1 MGKNKKELDEMLSS
15 DSECE
20 KIKEKKVKKKKAKN
34 VDEEEDNE
42 SDKVININENPSEKE
57 KKKNKER
64 KCSDT
69 KEEEDDVKES
79 KKKKNKKDKVK
90 KVAESSDDED
100 EKEDNKKKKKTKDD
114 DEEEVEIKKK
124 DKKKTP
130 VKVDDDDDD
139 DSDDGVVVKK
149 KKQKKVE
156 RKSSSSSEDI
166 VIEKPK
172 KSSKTKTEEV
182 NDNDDDNSDEDDEEV
197 KPKVKKTKPKKET
210 KEDDDEDDDDEN
222 EKEDKDKE
230 EVKEKPKAKDNNN
243 TQNEEP
249 PQKHLQQKSY
259 SSGTWPELFIKN
271 LSYNT
276 TDVGLADFFSKY
288 GDVEETKVVYDKQSG
303 RSKGVGF
310 CRFYDASSAVKAM
323 EDAGK
328 LTLDG
333 RPIAIS
339 YSNERPSATNTQPK
353 FKADTSY
360 QGARYGLFVG
370 NLSFKSN
377 EQGIKNLFEDC
388 GKIIDIR
395 IAKNEQGK
403 MRGFAH
409 VDFDSSESVDKAL
422 KKNGF
427 KLDGREL
434 KLDRSESKPAR
445 GGNSNV
451 GQGKGRNNTKV
462 DDVTK
467 AKKSGAIIAP
477 KENKVIQFNDSD
489 DDDDE

>member
-42 SDKVININENPSEKE
+42 GEKVIDINEKPSEKE
-57 KKKNKER
+57 KKKKKNKER
-64 KCSDT
+64 KCSET
-69 KEEEDDVKES
+69 KEEVEDEIKES

-90 KVAESSDDED
+90 KENESSDDD
-100 EKEDNKKKKKTKDD
+100 ESDD
-114 DEEEVEIKKK
+114 KVVVKKK

-130 VKVDDDDDD
+130 VKVDDDDDE
-139 DSDDGVVVKK
+139 SDDEKVVVKK

-166 VIEKPK
+166 VIEKTK
-172 KSSKTKTEEV
+172 KTSKTKIEEA
-182 NDNDDDNSDEDDEEV
+182 NDKDDDNDDDNSDEEEV
-197 KPKVKKTKPKKET
+197 KPKVKKTQPKKES
-210 KEDDDEDDDDEN
+210 KKADDEDDDEN
-222 EKEDKDKE
+222 EDEEEDKE
-230 EVKEKPKAKDNNN
+230 EVKEKPKPKPKDNTKD
-243 TQNEEP
+243 TQNEEA

-271 LSYNT
+271 LSYTT

-328 LTLDG
+328 LSLDG

-339 YSNERPSATNTQPK
+339 YSNERPSSTNTQPK

-434 KLDRSESKPAR
+434 KLDKSESKPAR
-445 GGNSNV
+445 GGNSSNSNV
-451 GQGKGRNNTKV
+451 GQGKGRNNVKV

-477 KENKVIQFNDSD
+477 KENKVIQFDNSD
-489 DDDDE
+489 DDDEE

>member
-1 MGKNKKELDEMLSS
+1 MGKNKKELDELLSS

-20 KIKEKKVKKKKAKN
+20 KKKEKVKKKGKD
-34 VDEEEDNE
+34 VDEEENE
-42 SDKVININENPSEKE
+42 SDNEINAKPSEKE
-57 KKKNKER
+57 KKKKKNKDK
-64 KCSDT
+64 KCSET
-69 KEEEDDVKES
+69 KEDAEEVKES
-79 KKKKNKKDKVK
+79 QKKKNKKDKVQ
-90 KVAESSDDED
+90 KVSEALPASDDDDDED
-100 EKEDNKKKKKTKDD
+100 KGNKKKKEKKKEPSDED
-114 DEEEVEIKKK
+114 SDSEEEL
-124 DKKKTP
+124 P
-130 VKVDDDDDD
+130 
-139 DSDDGVVVKK
+139 VKK
-149 KKQKKVE
+149 KKQKKIE
-156 RKSSSSSEDI
+156 QKPAPSSSSSSEDE
-166 VIEKPK
+166 VVAKPK
-172 KSSKTKTEEV
+172 KTSKQIPEKTKIETS
-182 NDNDDDNSDEDDEEV
+182 DNDDDDEEEEEEV
-197 KPKVKKTKPKKET
+197 KPKVKKAKTKKET
-210 KEDDDEDDDDEN
+210 KEDSESEDEAE
-222 EKEDKDKE
+222 EKEKAIPSADTQS
-230 EVKEKPKAKDNNN
+230 KP
-243 TQNEEP
+243 TPHEQP

-271 LSYNT
+271 LSYST
-276 TDVGLADFFSKY
+276 TDVGLAEFFAKY

-339 YSNERPSATNTQPK
+339 YSNERPSNTNTQPK
-353 FKADTSY
+353 FKADSSY
-360 QGARYGLFVG
+360 QGERFGLFVG

-377 EQGIKNLFEDC
+377 EQGIKNFFEDC

-434 KLDRSESKPAR
+434 KLDKSESKPAR
-445 GGNSNV
+445 GTPA
-451 GQGKGRNNTKV
+451 QGKAKV
-462 DDVTK
+462 AKGDEVTK

-477 KENKVIQFNDSD
+477 KENKVIQFEDSD
-489 DDDDE
+489 SEEE

>member
-20 KIKEKKVKKKKAKN
+20 KIKEKKVKKKKTKN

-42 SDKVININENPSEKE
+42 GEKVIDINEKPSEKE
-57 KKKNKER
+57 KKKKKNKER
-64 KCSDT
+64 KCSET
-69 KEEEDDVKES
+69 KEEVENEIKES

-90 KVAESSDDED
+90 KEDESSDDD
-100 EKEDNKKKKKTKDD
+100 ESD
-114 DEEEVEIKKK
+114 DEVVVKKK

-130 VKVDDDDDD
+130 VKVDDDDESDD
-139 DSDDGVVVKK
+139 DKVVVKK

-166 VIEKPK
+166 VIEKTK
-172 KSSKTKTEEV
+172 KTSKTKIEEA
-182 NDNDDDNSDEDDEEV
+182 NDKDDDNDDDDSDEEEV
-197 KPKVKKTKPKKET
+197 KPKVKKTQPKKES
-210 KEDDDEDDDDEN
+210 KKADDEDDDEN
-222 EKEDKDKE
+222 EDEEEDKE
-230 EVKEKPKAKDNNN
+230 EVKEKPKPKDNND
-243 TQNEEP
+243 TQNEEA

-271 LSYNT
+271 LSYTT

-328 LTLDG
+328 LSLDG

-339 YSNERPSATNTQPK
+339 YSNERPSSTNTQPK

-434 KLDRSESKPAR
+434 KLDKSESKPAR
-445 GGNSNV
+445 GGNSSNSNV
-451 GQGKGRNNTKV
+451 GQGKGRNNVKV

-477 KENKVIQFNDSD
+477 KENKVIQFDDSD
-489 DDDDE
+489 DDDEE

>member
-20 KIKEKKVKKKKAKN
+20 KTKEKVKKKGKN
-34 VDEEEDNE
+34 VDEEVNDN
-42 SDKVININENPSEKE
+42 DDVDIKVKPSEKE
-57 KKKNKER
+57 KKKKKNKEK
-64 KCSDT
+64 KCTET
-69 KEEEDDVKES
+69 KEDDEDVKES

-90 KVAESSDDED
+90 KVSSSSSSSE
-100 EKEDNKKKKKTKDD
+100 
-114 DEEEVEIKKK
+114 DEEEDDDDNKMK
-124 DKKKTP
+124 DKKKVP
-130 VKVDDDDDD
+130 LDDDD
-139 DSDDGVVVKK
+139 DSDDDDDVVPVKK
-149 KKQKKVE
+149 KKQKQIEHKPVL
-156 RKSSSSSEDI
+156 SSSSSSDDI

-172 KSSKTKTEEV
+172 KTSKTKIDT
-182 NDNDDDNSDEDDEEV
+182 NDNEDNDSEEDEEV
-197 KPKVKKTKPKKET
+197 KPKVKKPKHKNKT
-210 KEDDDEDDDDEN
+210 QKDDDDSEN
-222 EKEDKDKE
+222 EDETSKKENTKDISNTTN
-230 EVKEKPKAKDNNN
+230 NNN
-243 TQNEEP
+243 TQHEEA

-276 TDVGLADFFSKY
+276 TDVGLAEFFAKY
-288 GDVEETKVVYDKQSG
+288 GDVEETKIVYDKQSG

-339 YSNERPSATNTQPK
+339 YSNERPSNTNTQPK

-360 QGARYGLFVG
+360 QGERFGLFVG

-434 KLDRSESKPAR
+434 KLDKSESKPAR
-445 GGNSNV
+445 GNAAT
-451 GQGKGRNNTKV
+451 QGKTRNVKV

-477 KENKVIQFNDSD
+477 KENKVIQFDDSD
-489 DDDDE
+489 DDE

>member
-20 KIKEKKVKKKKAKN
+20 KIKEKKVKKKKTKN

-42 SDKVININENPSEKE
+42 GEKVIDINEKPSEKE
-57 KKKNKER
+57 KKKKKNKER
-64 KCSDT
+64 KCSET
-69 KEEEDDVKES
+69 KEEVEDEIKES

-90 KVAESSDDED
+90 KEDESSDDD
-100 EKEDNKKKKKTKDD
+100 DD
-114 DEEEVEIKKK
+114 DEVVVKKK

-139 DSDDGVVVKK
+139 ESDDDKVVVKK

-166 VIEKPK
+166 VIEKTK
-172 KSSKTKTEEV
+172 KTSKTKIEEA
-182 NDNDDDNSDEDDEEV
+182 NDKDDDNDDDDSDEEEV
-197 KPKVKKTKPKKET
+197 KPKVKKTQPKKES
-210 KEDDDEDDDDEN
+210 KKADDEDDDEN
-222 EKEDKDKE
+222 EDEEEDKE
-230 EVKEKPKAKDNNN
+230 EVKEKPKPKDNND
-243 TQNEEP
+243 TQNEEA

-271 LSYNT
+271 LSYTT

-288 GDVEETKVVYDKQSG
+288 GDIEETKVVYDKQSG

-328 LTLDG
+328 LSLDG
-333 RPIAIS
+333 RPIS
-339 YSNERPSATNTQPK
+339 YSNERPSSTNTQPK

-434 KLDRSESKPAR
+434 KLDKSESKPAR
-445 GGNSNV
+445 GGNSSNSNV
-451 GQGKGRNNTKV
+451 GQGKGRNNVKV

-477 KENKVIQFNDSD
+477 KENKVIQFDDSD
-489 DDDDE
+489 DDDEE

>member
-42 SDKVININENPSEKE
+42 DNKIININEMPSEKE

-100 EKEDNKKKKKTKDD
+100 EMEDNKKKKKTKDDDD

-124 DKKKTP
+124 DKKKAP
-130 VKVDDDDDD
+130 VKDDDDDD
-139 DSDDGVVVKK
+139 DGSDDEVVIKK

-166 VIEKPK
+166 AIEKPK
-172 KSSKTKTEEV
+172 KTSKTKIEED
-182 NDNDDDNSDEDDEEV
+182 NDKDDDNSDEDDDEEV

-210 KEDDDEDDDDEN
+210 KEDDDEEDDDEN
-222 EKEDKDKE
+222 EDKDKE
-230 EVKEKPKAKDNNN
+230 EVKEKPKAKDNNNNN

-360 QGARYGLFVG
+360 QGVRYGLFVG

-445 GGNSNV
+445 GGNV
-451 GQGKGRNNTKV
+451 GQGKGRNNAKV

-489 DDDDE
+489 DDE